1 MIVPLILLIGVWVT
15 AMFFAGWMFTDKEV
29 KEDNKGYYE
38 RHNQPNPSD
47 YDGMGNF
54 SRFGKPKG

>member
-1 MIVPLILLIGVWVT
+1 MWIT

-29 KEDNKGYYE
+29 TKDNRDYYE